1 MAEALMEAIWMDGL
15 DELVPYS
22 VQTCEPCPQYRMV
35 HDQVLHDAPSSKRCA
50 RMKKDI
56 MVNVTGD
63 MGEMVWESLMEK
75 EKERR
80 KVGP

>member
-1 MAEALMEAIWMDGL
+1 M
-15 DELVPYS
+15 
-22 VQTCEPCPQYRMV
+22 PCHEYRMV
-35 HDQVLHDAPSSKRCA
+35 HDLVLHDAPSSKRRA

-80 KVGP
+80 KSGTLRCPARCGMRALRMAHVSDTA